1 MENVS
6 LSLLNQLQET
16 PSSLQEA
23 RNLLQEVGPV
33 RNYIITF
40 TDSAE
45 RITFILG
52 LNEDNLELAEWIDE
66 DGSFSVF
73 GELTQ
78 DLETL
83 QRLSKP
89 TQEELERLAR
99 SRENLETMYKNGF
112 HISLGERAILDIESS
127 ETGDTDDQR
136 LRMLLAL
143 VTYNE
148 GVREPV
154 ANNHTIA
161 VLPRGYYDEG
171 IVMAAAADE
180 SLAPGSFIRG
190 RIKPE
195 YDTAEVSDA
204 MKEIVPNIKFQITGR
219 NIIIPIDDLRRHLKS
234 FYGYEP

>member
-6 LSLLNQLQET
+6 LSLLNQLQEA

-112 HISLGERAILDIESS
+112 HISLGERAILGIESS
-127 ETGDTDDQR
+127 ETGDTVVR
-136 LRMLLAL
+136 L
-143 VTYNE
+143 VC
-148 GVREPV
+148 V
-154 ANNHTIA
+154 ANQS
-161 VLPRGYYDEG
+161 Y
-171 IVMAAAADE
+171 
-180 SLAPGSFIRG
+180 
-190 RIKPE
+190 
-195 YDTAEVSDA
+195 
-204 MKEIVPNIKFQITGR
+204 
-219 NIIIPIDDLRRHLKS
+219 
-234 FYGYEP
+234 